1 MSLASPLPS
10 AGMSQRDWLSALVV
24 IVVWGLNFVV
34 MKWGLATLSPLLL
47 CALRFVAASLPFVW
61 FVRRPQA
68 LPWWLLAAYG
78 LVQGVGQFG
87 LLFTGMKLGMPAGM
101 ASVVLQVQAFIT
113 MLLAAA
119 FMGEKP
125 QRWQW
130 WGLVCAIAGLALIG
144 AAHGDS
150 PTEMTLAGFL
160 ITVGAAA
167 MWASSNLL
175 TRKAAQ
181 YGAYTPVG
189 FIVWTSLFPIVPL
202 LALSVGVDGVEAVA
216 QQLQGIGWRELGVM
230 WWLPACADIAAAWEM
245 SDRHGCPLADA
256 VTSAAADLR
265 ARRRHDRALEAATAG
280 AKATMGVLVL
290 LPVLGMALAWM
301 LGVDVFEIYS
311 GTSGLL
317 TLWPGLALLWAGATW
332 SQRMVASAL
341 KPPAVTP

>member
-1 MSLASPLPS
+1 
-10 AGMSQRDWLSALVV
+10 MSQRDWLSALVV

-150 PTEMTLAGFL
+150 PAEMTLVGFL

-202 LALSVGVDGVEAVA
+202 LALSVGVDGVDAVA
-216 QQLQGIGWRELGVM
+216 QQLQGIGWRELGVIAYLALLSTLLGYGLWTQLLQRYAASTVAPLSLLVPVIGLLSALLLLGERPTM
-230 WWLPACADIAAAWEM
+230 WQWVGTL
-245 SDRHGCPLADA
+245 
-256 VTSAAADLR
+256 
-265 ARRRHDRALEAATAG
+265 
-280 AKATMGVLVL
+280 GVLV
-290 LPVLGMALAWM
+290 GMVVNQFGGRWL
-301 LGVDVFEIYS
+301 
-311 GTSGLL
+311 
-317 TLWPGLALLWAGATW
+317 
-332 SQRMVASAL
+332 RR
-341 KPPAVTP
+341 

>member
-1 MSLASPLPS
+1 
-10 AGMSQRDWLSALVV
+10 MSQRDWLSALVV

-150 PTEMTLAGFL
+150 PAEMTLAGFL

-189 FIVWTSLFPIVPL
+189 FIVWTSLFSILPL
-202 LALSVGVDGVEAVA
+202 LALSVGVDGVDAVA
-216 QQLQGIGWRELGVM
+216 LQLQGIGWRELGVIAYLALLSTLLGYGLWTQLLQRYAASTVAPLSLLVPVIGLLSALLLLGERPTM
-230 WWLPACADIAAAWEM
+230 WQWVGTL
-245 SDRHGCPLADA
+245 
-256 VTSAAADLR
+256 
-265 ARRRHDRALEAATAG
+265 
-280 AKATMGVLVL
+280 GVLV
-290 LPVLGMALAWM
+290 GMVVNQFGGRWL
-301 LGVDVFEIYS
+301 
-311 GTSGLL
+311 
-317 TLWPGLALLWAGATW
+317 
-332 SQRMVASAL
+332 RR
-341 KPPAVTP
+341 

>member
-189 FIVWTSLFPIVPL
+189 FIVWTSLFPILPL
-202 LALSVGVDGVEAVA
+202 LALSVGVDGVDAVV
-216 QQLQGIGWRELGVM
+216 QQLQGIGWRELGVIAYLALLSTLLGYGLWTQLLQRYAASTVAPLSLLVPVIGLLSALLLLGERPTM
-230 WWLPACADIAAAWEM
+230 WQWVGTL
-245 SDRHGCPLADA
+245 
-256 VTSAAADLR
+256 
-265 ARRRHDRALEAATAG
+265 
-280 AKATMGVLVL
+280 GVLV
-290 LPVLGMALAWM
+290 GMVVNQFGGRWL
-301 LGVDVFEIYS
+301 
-311 GTSGLL
+311 
-317 TLWPGLALLWAGATW
+317 
-332 SQRMVASAL
+332 RR
-341 KPPAVTP
+341 

>member
-1 MSLASPLPS
+1 
-10 AGMSQRDWLSALVV
+10 MSQRDWLSALVV

-150 PTEMTLAGFL
+150 PAEMTLAGFL

-202 LALSVGVDGVEAVA
+202 LALSVGLDGVDAVA
-216 QQLQGIGWRELGVM
+216 QQLQGIGWRELGVIAYLALLSTLLGYGLWTQLLQRYAASTVAPLSLLVPVIGLLSALLLLGERPTM
-230 WWLPACADIAAAWEM
+230 WQWVGTL
-245 SDRHGCPLADA
+245 
-256 VTSAAADLR
+256 
-265 ARRRHDRALEAATAG
+265 
-280 AKATMGVLVL
+280 GVLV
-290 LPVLGMALAWM
+290 GMVVNQFGGRWL
-301 LGVDVFEIYS
+301 
-311 GTSGLL
+311 
-317 TLWPGLALLWAGATW
+317 
-332 SQRMVASAL
+332 RR
-341 KPPAVTP
+341 

>member
-1 MSLASPLPS
+1 
-10 AGMSQRDWLSALVV
+10 MSQRDWLSALVV

-150 PTEMTLAGFL
+150 PAEMTLAGFL

-202 LALSVGVDGVEAVA
+202 LALSVGVDGVDAVA
-216 QQLQGIGWRELGVM
+216 QQLQGIGWRELGVIAYLALLSTLLGYGLWTQLLQRYAASTVAPLSLLVPVIGLLSALLLLGERPTM
-230 WWLPACADIAAAWEM
+230 WQWVGTL
-245 SDRHGCPLADA
+245 
-256 VTSAAADLR
+256 
-265 ARRRHDRALEAATAG
+265 
-280 AKATMGVLVL
+280 GVLV
-290 LPVLGMALAWM
+290 GMVVNQFGGRWL
-301 LGVDVFEIYS
+301 
-311 GTSGLL
+311 
-317 TLWPGLALLWAGATW
+317 
-332 SQRMVASAL
+332 RR
-341 KPPAVTP
+341 